1 MDVHEHS
8 QAITPG
14 EKTGRKWRSL
24 ICYLRFM
31 FSREIQLD
39 THGGPVT
46 LAPRWLRVP
55 GAVKYSGL
63 SGSKLYE
70 FLSDGRI
77 RSIYVRS
84 HKGHNEEFVSLTES
98 RSTRSWRA
106 TRPCEMVLVSTF
118 PSRANTGWF
127 SSRIKRLPSE
137 GLCVRITR
145 VQIDQ

>member
-14 EKTGRKWRSL
+14 EKTGRKWRPL

-77 RSIYVRS
+77 RSICVRS

-106 TRPCEMVLVSTF
+106 TRLCEMTLVSDLVKRSEQGLFLQEEQKST
-118 PSRANTGWF
+118 
-127 SSRIKRLPSE
+127 SS
-137 GLCVRITR
+137 
-145 VQIDQ
+145 